1 MIDPELKKIYEEI
14 IKERK
19 KNLYENFCSFSRAII
34 KIKLSGDRLENEKE
48 TIQFSRLKIEP
59 GANISASAIF
69 FLISFLIPISL
80 LYFFNFFQYF
90 IYVFVISGFISFLI
104 YYYPHLKMKVVRA
117 SASSEMVLCITYMT
131 ISLSQVP
138 NLENAVVFA
147 YKNLAGPIKKDLE
160 DLIIKFFEGQIFNF
174 KDGLNYIADK
184 WYKEGKEFSEALK
197 LLISYS
203 ENSYENETMLDTA
216 LNMIVDDSY
225 FRMEKYARELRLPTT
240 AIVVLGIILPVIGL
254 VLIPMLTIFL
264 PEMLDMFGVFFIYD
278 IFLPFILFFLITFV
292 MEGRPLTT
300 SPIIL
305 ENPLETEFFGRS
317 LNILIPLSLI
327 AIILI
332 FYFGNSVYQS
342 SRNYQL
348 CTIWAKN
355 TFSSEKMPENL
366 KLNVEECKA
375 VLSDLLGSSL
385 YSLLLL
391 FSVAFT
397 FSIPLLFITQSPIK
411 KRDKIRKVESELPMG
426 LLEIGYGVKAGKPF
440 EVAILKS
447 VFKSTSFETTKLFNR
462 LKENISLGYTVKG
475 AVFDDNVGIVKYYNS
490 ALLHSIFKVIIDV
503 SEKGTI
509 YLHKALITFSGYL
522 RTVTKLQNKI
532 DDMISESVSTLK
544 FMAFVLT
551 PIVSGVAISLAMI
564 ILGILSALLIKLG
577 GILPTDASG
586 IPSIGMPFI
595 DLFGASTVS
604 PSIFQL
610 AIGIYLLEM
619 CIIYGIFINGLEN
632 GFDYVVGINYISKII
647 IISMLI
653 FVSVSVII
661 YLSLSGL
668 MASLIEIGV

>member
-1 MIDPELKKIYEEI
+1 
-14 IKERK
+14 
-19 KNLYENFCSFSRAII
+19 
-34 KIKLSGDRLENEKE
+34 
-48 TIQFSRLKIEP
+48 
-59 GANISASAIF
+59 
-69 FLISFLIPISL
+69 
-80 LYFFNFFQYF
+80 
-90 IYVFVISGFISFLI
+90 
-104 YYYPHLKMKVVRA
+104 
-117 SASSEMVLCITYMT
+117 
-131 ISLSQVP
+131 
-138 NLENAVVFA
+138 
-147 YKNLAGPIKKDLE
+147 
-160 DLIIKFFEGQIFNF
+160 
-174 KDGLNYIADK
+174 
-184 WYKEGKEFSEALK
+184 
-197 LLISYS
+197 
-203 ENSYENETMLDTA
+203 
-216 LNMIVDDSY
+216 
-225 FRMEKYARELRLPTT
+225 
-240 AIVVLGIILPVIGL
+240 
-254 VLIPMLTIFL
+254 
-264 PEMLDMFGVFFIYD
+264 
-278 IFLPFILFFLITFV
+278 
-292 MEGRPLTT
+292 
-300 SPIIL
+300 
-305 ENPLETEFFGRS
+305 
-317 LNILIPLSLI
+317 
-327 AIILI
+327 
-332 FYFGNSVYQS
+332 
-342 SRNYQL
+342 
-348 CTIWAKN
+348 
-355 TFSSEKMPENL
+355 MPENL
-366 KLNVEECKA
+366 KLNVEECKS

-426 LLEIGYGVKAGKPF
+426 LLEIGYSVKAGRPF

-447 VFKSTSFETTKLFNR
+447 IFKSTSFETTKLFNR
-462 LKENISLGYTVKG
+462 LKENISLGYTVKN
-475 AVFDDNVGIVKYYNS
+475 AIFDENVGVLKYYNS

-577 GILPTDASG
+577 GILPTDTSG

-595 DLFGASTVS
+595 DLFGASSVS

-632 GFDYVVGINYISKII
+632 GFDNVVGINYISKII
-647 IISMLI
+647 IISMVI

-668 MASLIEIGV
+668 MASLLEIGV